1 MGGGSGSGEE
11 EQFAL
16 HHHEVG
22 DQECVKSLR
31 VSRRHC

>member
-1 MGGGSGSGEE
+1 MEGGSGSGEE
-11 EQFAL
+11 EQFSL

-31 VSRRHC
+31 SL